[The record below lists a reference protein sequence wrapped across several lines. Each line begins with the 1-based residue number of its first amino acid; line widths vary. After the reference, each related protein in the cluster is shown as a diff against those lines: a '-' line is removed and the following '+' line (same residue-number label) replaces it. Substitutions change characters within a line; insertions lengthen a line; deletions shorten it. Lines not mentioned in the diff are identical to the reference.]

1 MTKPWPEL
9 LKHYWGSHFVLRS
22 HQQPIVEN
30 LCKGQDVLAL
40 LPTGEGKSLCFQ
52 LSGLCLG
59 GLTLVIS
66 PLLALIQE
74 QVAQLQTKQINAWQL
89 SSQLSPE
96 ERRRLLK
103 SLQSNTQMFLYLAPE
118 QLQSGALQ
126 AVLAEKPPRLL
137 VVDEA
142 HCISQWGNSF
152 RPAYR
157 ELGKLLSHWRLRP
170 VLGVFTAT
178 APPAIQADIC
188 EVLQMTHP
196 QIYQGN
202 VLRENIAVA
211 IQRLWTPRGKEQYLL
226 KTLASQPLKTLIY
239 ARSRQACENLAIH
252 LQKKGFSARFY
263 HAGSSLADRQAG
275 YLHFREPGPAILVAT
290 TAFGMG
296 VDIPDIATVIHWQLP
311 ESLEAYVQEVGRA
324 GRNRAFLA
332 RAVALDLWAEK
343 KVKVQAWEPEIL
355 QKIWKYLGQGRSL
368 LEIQDKL
375 DLGPN
380 LLQTILLAWIEKE
393 AIQPLPGQHYQI
405 SEPKLTPA
413 LLKLALAKQRTLGTS
428 QKNQERSLKAY
439 LSSAQCR
446 RQHLEQYFSVPL
458 QPPCGHCDRCQKIK
472 LKSGTPES

>member
-9 LKHYWGSHFVLRS
+9 LKHYWGSEFVLRS

-52 LSGLCLG
+52 LAGLCLG

-74 QVAQLQTKQINAWQL
+74 QVAQLQAKNIKAWQL

-103 SLQSNTQMFLYLAPE
+103 GLQNNSQTFLYLAPE

-157 ELGKLLSHWRLRP
+157 ELGKLLSNWHPRP

-188 EVLQMTHP
+188 EVLKMEHP
-196 QIYQGN
+196 QLYQGN

-211 IQRLWTPRGKEQYLL
+211 IQRVWTPRGKEQSLL
-226 KTLASQPLKTLIY
+226 KTLVKRPLKTLIY
-239 ARSRQACENLAIH
+239 ARSRQACENLANR
-252 LQKKGFSARFY
+252 LQAKGFAAHFY
-263 HAGSSLADRQAG
+263 HAGTSLAHRQAS

-324 GRNRAFLA
+324 GRNRAFQAQALA
-332 RAVALDLWAEK
+332 LNLWAEK
-343 KVKVQAWEPEIL
+343 SAQTQPWEPEVL
-355 QKIWKYLGQGRSL
+355 RKIWKLLGQGRSL
-368 LEIQDKL
+368 LEIQDYL

-380 LLQTILLAWIEKE
+380 LLQTILLAWLEKE
-393 AIQPLPGQHYQI
+393 AIQPLPGQHYQV
-405 SEPKLTPA
+405 SCPNLTPV
-413 LLKLALAKQRTLGTS
+413 LLKHVLEKQKIGVKRLKI
-428 QKNQERSLKAY
+428 QKRELKTY
-439 LSSAQCR
+439 LSSSQCR
-446 RQHLEQYFSVPL
+446 RQRLEIYFSAPL
-458 QPPCGHCDRCQKIK
+458 QPPCGNCDRCKK
-472 LKSGTPES
+472 TNLKSETPES

>member
-1 MTKPWPEL
+1 MIKPWPEL
-9 LKHYWGSHFVLRS
+9 LKQYWGSDFVLRS

-30 LCKGQDVLAL
+30 LCKSQDVLAL

-52 LSGLCLG
+52 LAGLCLG

-74 QVAQLQTKQINAWQL
+74 QVAQLKAKQISAWQL

-103 SLQSNTQMFLYLAPE
+103 GLQSNTQTFLYLAPE
-118 QLQSGALQ
+118 QLQSSALQ
-126 AVLAEKPPRLL
+126 VVLSENPPRLL

-157 ELGKLLSHWRLRP
+157 ELGKLLSHWHPRP

-188 EVLQMTHP
+188 EVLQLTHP
-196 QIYQGN
+196 QLYQGN
-202 VLRENIAVA
+202 VLRENIAVT
-211 IQRLWTPRGKEQYLL
+211 IQRVWTPRGKERYLL
-226 KTLASQPLKTLIY
+226 KTLAKRPLKTLIY
-239 ARSRQACENLAIH
+239 ARSRHACENLAIR
-252 LQKKGFSARFY
+252 LQEKGFSARFY
-263 HAGSSLADRQAG
+263 HAGTSLTQRQAS
-275 YLHFREPGPAILVAT
+275 YLHFREPGPVILVAT

-332 RAVALDLWAEK
+332 QALALNLWAEK
-343 KVKVQAWEPEIL
+343 KTQTQPWEPEVL
-355 QKIWKYLGQGRSL
+355 HKIWKLLAQGRSL
-368 LEIQDKL
+368 LEIQDHL

-380 LLQTILLAWIEKE
+380 LLQTILLAWLEKE
-393 AIQPLPGQHYQI
+393 AIQALPGQHYQV
-405 SEPKLTPA
+405 SVPKLTPA
-413 LLKLALAKQRTLGTS
+413 LLKHVLEKQKTGGKRL
-428 QKNQERSLKAY
+428 KNQDRALKAY
-439 LSSAQCR
+439 LSSSQCR
-446 RQHLEQYFSVPL
+446 RQRLEQYFSAPV
-458 QPPCGHCDRCQKIK
+458 QPPCGNCDRCQKK
-472 LKSGTPES
+472 T

>member
-1 MTKPWPEL
+1 MPKTWPEL
-9 LKHYWGSHFVLRS
+9 LKHYWGPEFVLRS

-52 LSGLCLG
+52 LAGLCLG

-74 QVAQLQTKQINAWQL
+74 QVAQLQVKNIKAWQL

-103 SLQSNTQMFLYLAPE
+103 GLQNNTQTFLYLAPE
-118 QLQSGALQ
+118 QLQSPALQ
-126 AVLAEKPPRLL
+126 AILAENPPRLL

-157 ELGKLLSHWRLRP
+157 ELGKLLSNWHPRP

-178 APPAIQADIC
+178 APPPIQVDIC
-188 EVLQMTHP
+188 EVLQLKSP
-196 QIYQGN
+196 QLYQGN

-211 IQRLWTPRGKEQYLL
+211 IQRVWTPRGKEQYLF
-226 KTLASQPLKTLIY
+226 KTLAKRPLKTLIY
-239 ARSRQACENLAIH
+239 ARSRQVCEHLAIR
-252 LQKKGFSARFY
+252 LERKGFSARFY
-263 HAGSSLADRQAG
+263 HAGTSLTHRQTS
-275 YLHFREPGPAILVAT
+275 YLHFREPGPVILVAT

-332 RAVALDLWAEK
+332 QALALNLWAEK
-343 KVKVQAWEPEIL
+343 KTQTQPWEPEVL
-355 QKIWKYLGQGRSL
+355 QKIWKLLGQGRSL
-368 LEIQDKL
+368 LEIQDHL

-380 LLQTILLAWIEKE
+380 LLQTILLAWLEKE
-393 AIQPLPGQHYQI
+393 AIQPLPGQHYQVLT
-405 SEPKLTPA
+405 PKLSPA
-413 LLKLALAKQRTLGTS
+413 LLKHVLEKQKRLNRGL
-428 QKNQERSLKAY
+428 KKQERSLKAY
-439 LSSAQCR
+439 LSSTQCR
-446 RQHLEQYFSVPL
+446 RQRLEQYFSAPL
-458 QPPCGHCDRCQKIK
+458 QPPCGHCDRCQR
-472 LKSGTPES
+472 